1 MPECV
6 SSSHT
11 VGTRQRR
18 QTVGVMTL
26 MPNCTPPMLL
36 SIWHKLTL
44 QQYIKQH
51 TLFYNWAGIQRM
63 VAFINR

>member
-51 TLFYNWAGIQRM
+51 TLF
-63 VAFINR
+63 

>member
-18 QTVGVMTL
+18 QIVGVMTL
-26 MPNCTPPMLL
+26 MPNC
-36 SIWHKLTL
+36 KLPIAIVYMAQT
-44 QQYIKQH
+44 YS
-51 TLFYNWAGIQRM
+51 
-63 VAFINR
+63 VAAVH